1 MTLLH
6 HLNLTLLCVMDRIFV
21 VDNIE
26 ENELE
31 SINVDDI
38 DVQDNNVEVSIS
50 KTNINIY
57 EEMMKI
63 SIKNNKQSNSLKKNL
78 NKREIKL
85 LRRDASWLDK

>member
-1 MTLLH
+1 
-6 HLNLTLLCVMDRIFV
+6 MDRIFV

-26 ENELE
+26 ENELG

-38 DVQDNNVEVSIS
+38 DVHDNNVEVYILQ
-50 KTNINIY
+50 KTNKNIY

-63 SIKNNKQSNSLKKNL
+63 SIKNNKQSNSSKKNL

>member
-1 MTLLH
+1 
-6 HLNLTLLCVMDRIFV
+6 MDRIFV

-57 EEMMKI
+57 EEIMKI
-63 SIKNNKQSNSLKKNL
+63 SNKNHIQSNSIKKNI
-78 NKREIKL
+78 NKRENKL
-85 LRRDASWLDK
+85 LKRDASWLVK

>member
-1 MTLLH
+1 
-6 HLNLTLLCVMDRIFV
+6 MDRIFV

>member
-1 MTLLH
+1 
-6 HLNLTLLCVMDRIFV
+6 MDRIFV

-38 DVQDNNVEVSIS
+38 DVDNIDVQDNNVEVYILQ
-50 KTNINIY
+50 KTNKNIY

-63 SIKNNKQSNSLKKNL
+63 SIKNNKQSNSSKKNL

>member
-1 MTLLH
+1 
-6 HLNLTLLCVMDRIFV
+6 MDRIFV

-26 ENELE
+26 ENELG

-38 DVQDNNVEVSIS
+38 DVQDNNVEVSILQ
-50 KTNINIY
+50 KTNKNIY

-63 SIKNNKQSNSLKKNL
+63 SIKNNKQSNSSKKNL